1 MDGEAEALAY
11 EGEVVTEQ
19 RRLLRATLAVR
30 ARLLSAASLV
40 FILAGTLWLASFAES
55 SRLLAYAAEG
65 AERLAALQAQVRD
78 VAGGRQCSDGLLEV
92 LREATPYDLT
102 SWGTQA
108 SLGCFG
114 TRVVANHSVY
124 QPICGMFVDILT
136 EQGFEVFVN
145 GVAMEQAGAE
155 CPAFG
160 SATVVLTP

>member
-1 MDGEAEALAY
+1 MVLKRVRSFGGWLSRE
-11 EGEVVTEQ
+11 
-19 RRLLRATLAVR
+19 RRWANAI
-30 ARLLSAASLV
+30 ALV
-40 FILAGTLWLASFAES
+40 FVVAGTLWLVSFAES

-65 AERLAALQAQVRD
+65 ADRLAALQAQVRD

-114 TRVVANHSVY
+114 TRVVANHSGY

-155 CPAFG
+155 CPASG
-160 SATVVLTP
+160 AATVVLTP

>member
-1 MDGEAEALAY
+1 MVLKRVRSVGGWLSRERRWANAIALVL
-11 EGEVVTEQ
+11 VV
-19 RRLLRATLAVR
+19 
-30 ARLLSAASLV
+30 
-40 FILAGTLWLASFAES
+40 AGTLWLPSFGER

-65 AERLAALQAQVRD
+65 ADRLAALQAQVRD

-124 QPICGMFVDILT
+124 QPICGMFVDILK

-155 CPAFG
+155 CPASG
-160 SATVVLTP
+160 AATVVLTP